1 MFFLVVIVRSDMCV
15 LLYFCGLCVLCFCI
29 LVVKDSAW
37 PKVNSIRVEKKR
49 KALLLFL
56 SQVGVSPKEAEDCTQ
71 HRILSGWIFEIL
83 SCFVRFVLQDH
94 RFEKSQEHNLD
105 CEFSFLNRIQY

>member
-1 MFFLVVIVRSDMCV
+1 MFFLVVIVSDMCV
-15 LLYFCGLCVLCFCI
+15 LYFWGLCVLCFCI

-37 PKVNSIRVEKKR
+37 PKVSSIIRVEKEESVVVVSLTGR
-49 KALLLFL
+49 C
-56 SQVGVSPKEAEDCTQ
+56 VSPKEAEDCTQ

-94 RFEKSQEHNLD
+94 RFEKSQEHYLD